1 MRVIHSTPAGGNVQ
15 GEKMIPRS
23 RVLRELAVIIRTPGG
38 FSDFGEWEDGN
49 PVVEVEVV
57 CASAPDTGQE
67 RDLGEE
73 GARIEGRRFFW
84 FLPQVDVRLAG
95 DGHTT
100 DNIKHDGVLYRVVE
114 VERWHGSHVR
124 VVGSRVDNQGATGA
138 SQDQGRAQQRRLQN

>member
-1 MRVIHSTPAGGNVQ
+1 
-15 GEKMIPRS
+15 MIPRS
-23 RVLRELAVIIRTPGG
+23 RQLRELALIIRTPGG

-73 GARIEGRRFFW
+73 GARIEGRRVFW
-84 FLPQVDVRLAG
+84 FSPGVDVQLSG

-100 DNIKHDGVLYRVVE
+100 DQIRHDGVLYRVVDIQ
-114 VERWHGSHVR
+114 RWAGSHIR
-124 VVGSRVDNQGATGA
+124 VVGSRVEGQ
-138 SQDQGRAQQRRLQN
+138 